1 MALIWTE
8 PADVRDRWLGQPLDK
23 TDAQLTTLLE
33 DAEDTILREFP
44 DLPERVGSGA
54 GQVPELRVQKV
65 AARMVIRL
73 LRNPEGY
80 RQVQEGA
87 GPFTEGRT
95 FAGSTPGEMYLTDE
109 DRADLGNVREGKA
122 FTIDQTPD
130 WGDAPDGPAAWLEL
144 GWTYYL

>member
-8 PADVRDRWLGQPLDK
+8 PADVTDRWLGSDIPA
-23 TDAQLTTLLE
+23 TDEQLTRLLE

-44 DLPERVGSGA
+44 DLPERLA
-54 GQVPELRVQKV
+54 ADPPAVPLLRVQKV

-87 GPFTEGRT
+87 GAFTEGRT
-95 FAGSTPGEMYLTDE
+95 FGGSQPGEMYLTDE
-109 DRADLGNVREGKA
+109 DRADLGNTREGRA
-122 FTIDQTPD
+122 FTIDQTPE
-130 WGDAPDGPAAWLEL
+130 WPEEAGPAYWFQL
-144 GWTYYL
+144 GMTYRP

>member
-8 PADVRDRWLGQPLDK
+8 PADVTDRWLGSDVPASND
-23 TDAQLTTLLE
+23 QLEKLLG

-44 DLPERVGSGA
+44 DLPERVGDET

-95 FAGSTPGEMYLTDE
+95 FGGSQPGEMYLTDE

-122 FTIDQTPD
+122 FTIDQTPE
-130 WGDAPDGPAAWLEL
+130 WPEEAGAAYWFQL
-144 GWTYYL
+144 GMTYRP